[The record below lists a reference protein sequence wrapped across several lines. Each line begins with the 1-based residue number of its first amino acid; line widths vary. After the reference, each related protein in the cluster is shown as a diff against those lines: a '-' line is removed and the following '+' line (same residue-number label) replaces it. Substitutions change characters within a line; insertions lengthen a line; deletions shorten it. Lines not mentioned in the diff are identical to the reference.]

1 MIAVHRPIMRR
12 FVPFALLSLAAAG
25 CAPRPETVT
34 TAPAPAPVQ
43 APESGSALTGLTT
56 QELVGRFGTPALQI
70 REGSSLKLQFRGRR
84 CVMDAYLYPTGSSAT
99 LKVTHVDTRN
109 LTGGDIDQ
117 SACIFSL
124 RNAAI

>member
-1 MIAVHRPIMRR
+1 MRR
-12 FVPFALLSLAAAG
+12 IIPLAVLSLVAA
-25 CAPRPETVT
+25 CAPRPEAVSTIPAPVSQ
-34 TAPAPAPVQ
+34 APAPDT
-43 APESGSALTGLTT
+43 GNALTGLTT
-56 QELVGRFGTPALQI
+56 QELVGRFGAPALQI

-84 CVMDAYLYPTGSSAT
+84 CVMDAYLYPSGGSAV

-117 SACIFSL
+117 AACVFSL

>member
-1 MIAVHRPIMRR
+1 
-12 FVPFALLSLAAAG
+12 
-25 CAPRPETVT
+25 
-34 TAPAPAPVQ
+34 
-43 APESGSALTGLTT
+43 
-56 QELVGRFGTPALQI
+56 
-70 REGSSLKLQFRGRR
+70 
-84 CVMDAYLYPTGSSAT
+84 MDAYLYPTGSSAT

>member
-1 MIAVHRPIMRR
+1 MIAVHRPIMRH
-12 FVPFALLSLAAAG
+12 FVPLAIVSLVAA
-25 CAPRPETVT
+25 CAPRPETVAT
-34 TAPAPAPVQ
+34 TPPPPVQ
-43 APESGSALTGLTT
+43 APEAGSALTGLTT

-84 CVMDAYLYPTGSSAT
+84 CIMDAYLYPTGSAAT